1 MAREDGI
8 SGFSLTR
15 IAPAKINL
23 ALHVVGQ
30 RADGYHLLES
40 LVTFADAGDRI
51 GFSPSDKDRFTLS
64 GRFSVDLP
72 LSGEAV
78 AGNLVLKARDLL
90 RAHLREKGIKI
101 SSVHLHLEK
110 NLPVAS
116 GIGGGSADAAAT
128 LLGLLDLWQAS
139 IDPSSLQDIA
149 LKLGAD
155 VPMCLDGRPLIAR
168 GIGDDI
174 QAVTD
179 FPSFPMLIVNPLKAV
194 STPVIFRLLKD
205 KTKPPL
211 MMPQGKPSPDG
222 WIDVLKGLRNDLEP
236 PARDLEPEIGVV
248 SAALGLTGACLVR
261 MSGSGASCFGL
272 YASTKAR
279 GEAAAILSRQHANWY
294 VLACNSVH
302 GEEDRNDRG

>member
-1 MAREDGI
+1 MAIEDGI

-51 GFSPSDKDRFTLS
+51 GFALSDEDRFTIS

-72 LSGEAV
+72 LTGHAT

-90 RAHLREKGIKI
+90 RAHLSEKGIRAA
-101 SSVHLHLEK
+101 SVHLHLEK

-128 LLGLLDLWQAS
+128 LLGLLDLWQAP
-139 IDPSSLQDIA
+139 IDRSSLQQIA

-155 VPMCLDGRPLIAR
+155 VPMCLHGRPLIAR
-168 GIGDDI
+168 GIGEDI
-174 QAVTD
+174 QTVTD

-194 STPVIFRLLKD
+194 STPVIFKRLRD

-211 MMPQGKPSPDG
+211 MTPPGRPSRDG
-222 WIDVLKGLRNDLEP
+222 WIDVLKDLRNDLEP
-236 PARDLEPEIGVV
+236 PARDLEPQIGAV
-248 SAALGLTGACLVR
+248 SEALGLTGASFFR

-272 YASTKAR
+272 YASTEAR
-279 GEAAAILSRQHANWY
+279 DAAAAVLSRQHSNWY

-302 GEEDRNDRG
+302 GEEDHDDRD